1 MALKDDWGNGD
12 QYSAEDQND
21 VADAVN
27 ALEIEVAGKAD
38 SAHNHSAGDITS
50 GTLSIDRIPT
60 GSSGSTVCIGND
72 SRLSNTRTPTDNTV
86 STAKIQDGAVT
97 TAKIGDG
104 QVTSAK
110 IADGTIVNAD
120 ISASAAIAKT
130 KLDSGTQ
137 TSLGL
142 ADNSVQKSGSA
153 TGLWM
158 GSTLPG
164 SGTAGVLYVVTP

>member
-1 MALKDDWGNGD
+1 VPIKDDWEFGE
-12 QYSAEDQND
+12 QFTHEDAND

-27 ALEIEVAGKAD
+27 ANELALADKANV
-38 SAHNHSAGDITS
+38 SHTHSASDVAS
-50 GTLSIDRIPT
+50 GTLDIARIPT
-60 GSSGSTVCIGND
+60 GTSSSTVCIGND
-72 SRLSNTRTPTDNTV
+72 ARLSNTRTPTDNTV

-97 TAKIGDG
+97 TAKIGDS

-110 IADGTIVNAD
+110 IADGTIVDAD
-120 ISASAAIAKT
+120 ISSSAAIAKS
-130 KLDSGTQ
+130 KLASGVQ

-142 ADNSVQKSGSA
+142 ADSSVQKSGSA